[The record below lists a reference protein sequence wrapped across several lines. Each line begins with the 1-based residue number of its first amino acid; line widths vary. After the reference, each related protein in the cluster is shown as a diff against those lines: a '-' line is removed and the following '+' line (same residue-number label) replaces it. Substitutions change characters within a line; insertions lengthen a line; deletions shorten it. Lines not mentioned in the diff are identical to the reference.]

1 MTQSDPTYPTD
12 ASPSP
17 APYAAAPAAR
27 PGIVTAA
34 GITLMVLGV
43 LTLLLG
49 LILLLGA
56 ALFAGASGP
65 VNDELPGMGGFFG
78 AFAGIIF
85 VFVIIV
91 AGFGVLQLI
100 SGIKAMAGRSWA
112 RITGIVVAA
121 IAGVMALA
129 GIGNGDGAVIN
140 LVLVAAN
147 AFVIYALAT
156 TGAWFGRAPG

>member
-1 MTQSDPTYPTD
+1 MTQTDPTYQGDT
-12 ASPSP
+12 SPPP
-17 APYAAAPAAR
+17 APHATAPVTR

-78 AFAGIIF
+78 AFAGVIF

-91 AGFGVLQLI
+91 AAFGVLQLV
-100 SGIKAMAGRSWA
+100 SGIKVMAGRSWA

-129 GIGNGDGAVIN
+129 GIGNADGAAIN

-147 AFVIYALAT
+147 AFVIFALVT
-156 TGAWFGRAPG
+156 TGGWFTRSPG